1 MSESTDAFEIY
12 QSKTGGTLDS
22 ATGLL
27 SITPTQYANLQPL
40 TFNIGGNSY
49 DLPPNGQIWPRSL
62 NTAIDGNSTAIYL
75 VVVDIGSPSGSGLD
89 FINGYA
95 FLYVCLYF
103 ISPRAAK
110 SYIRHLSAS
119 ATIAYLI
126 PPTDKSVL
134 PALPIPN
141 RCLTKSHLSRT
152 IQTDALVSLHALY
165 HGS

>member
-103 ISPRAAK
+103 IFPSRCKVLYSPPFSERYY
-110 SYIRHLSAS
+110 SVFDTTNQRVGFAS
-119 ATIAYLI
+119 TAY
-126 PPTDKSVL
+126 TQSMS
-134 PALPIPN
+134 N
-141 RCLTKSHLSRT
+141 
-152 IQTDALVSLHALY
+152 
-165 HGS
+165 